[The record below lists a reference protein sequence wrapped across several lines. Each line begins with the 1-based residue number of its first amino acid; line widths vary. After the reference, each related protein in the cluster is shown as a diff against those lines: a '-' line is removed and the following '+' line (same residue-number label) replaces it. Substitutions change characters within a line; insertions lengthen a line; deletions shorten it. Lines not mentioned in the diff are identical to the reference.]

1 MISSYAAGELHGG
14 TARAFL
20 RRHGIDETSIDAVK
34 ISALPQKLQFLVSQ
48 VTNPRGETGAEP
60 VLIKRAQVKTKDNNY
75 ILINALFD

>member
-34 ISALPQKLQFLVSQ
+34 IPALPQKLQFLVSQ
-48 VTNPRGETGAEP
+48 GHKSAGRNGSRARTNQKGAG
-60 VLIKRAQVKTKDNNY
+60 KNQRQ
-75 ILINALFD
+75 